1 MNSGQILTAAVS
13 VMGILW
19 TAGMAITGWLF
30 KQTIQ
35 NKADIQALRF
45 EKCTY
50 EQATKDHGQIGDQI
64 RKLAEAITNLEL
76 RISKMNI
83 EAEHLN
89 MQKLQVLQE
98 TQKRLDAMTVSISEL
113 QLEVYNRPGRPTRQR
128 K

>member
-1 MNSGQILTAAVS
+1 
-13 VMGILW
+13 
-19 TAGMAITGWLF
+19 MAITGWLF

-113 QLEVYNRPGRPTRQR
+113 QLEVHNRPGRPTRQR